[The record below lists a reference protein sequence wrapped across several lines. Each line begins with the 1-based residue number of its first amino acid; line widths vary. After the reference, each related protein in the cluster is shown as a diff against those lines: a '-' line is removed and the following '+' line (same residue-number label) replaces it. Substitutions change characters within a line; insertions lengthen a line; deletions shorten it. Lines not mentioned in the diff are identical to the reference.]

1 MSAATV
7 GSVADAKY
15 VMLTTYRKDGSAVST
30 PLWAVRDGADLVMW
44 TVTDSWKVKRIRKN
58 PAVLVQACDV
68 RGKKTEGPQVAGV
81 AEIVDGADAGQRIQ
95 RKYGI
100 LGFLTVAGS
109 KIRRGQGGTVGI
121 RVRDA
126 S

>member
-7 GSVADAKY
+7 ADVADAKY
-15 VMLTTYRKDGSAVST
+15 VMLTTYRKDGSAVAT
-30 PLWAVRDGADLVMW
+30 PLWAARDGADLVMW

-58 PAVLVQACDV
+58 QAVLVQACDA

-81 AEIVDGADAGQRIQ
+81 AEVFDGGAAGKYIQ

-100 LGFLTVAGS
+100 VGFLTVAGS
-109 KIRRGQGGTVGI
+109 KLRRGAGGTVGL

-126 S
+126 A